1 MDLFEFLQEYYIYII
16 IAFVVVFVLIAV
28 IIANYSYDSFVYQF
42 EKMKKVSASYNG
54 SAYDLAVFFN
64 NIIFSGMLDIKINN
78 DKDDLSHGSYITGGA
93 ILNLSSEI
101 AESKSI
107 AGIAI
112 VAHELGHAKQH
123 FENSKRLIN
132 NFALSRFVKFLGFLN
147 YPIFFLAI
155 YLAVVGLLEYS
166 LICLGFIIIS
176 FILAIILKFV
186 TIKLEKDASDRAV
199 DLLKQFRIIPDNEI
213 LLVKKFLKSARK
225 TYIGDFFR
233 ALFAWT
239 GLTRNTKFF

>member
-1 MDLFEFLQEYYIYII
+1 MDLLAFLQGNYVYII
-16 IAFVVVFVLIAV
+16 IALVVIFVLIAV
-28 IIANYSYDSFVYQF
+28 IIANYSYDSFVFQF
-42 EKMKKVSASYNG
+42 EKMKKMNASYNG
-54 SAYDLAVFFN
+54 SAFELA
-64 NIIFSGMLDIKINN
+64 IFLNKKIFGGMLDIKIND
-78 DKDDLSHGSYITGGA
+78 DKNDLSNGSYSTGGA
-93 ILNLSSEI
+93 ILTLSSEI

-132 NFALSRFVKFLGFLN
+132 NFALSRFVKILGFLN
-147 YPIFFLAI
+147 YPVFFLAI
-155 YLAVVGLLEYS
+155 YFVIVGNFEFS
-166 LICLGFIIIS
+166 LICLSFIIIS
-176 FILAIILKFV
+176 FVLAIILKYV

-199 DLLKQFRIIPDNEI
+199 ELLKQFAIISDNEI
-213 LLVKKFLKSARK
+213 LLVKKLLKSARK

-239 GLTRNTKFF
+239 GLTRRTKFF